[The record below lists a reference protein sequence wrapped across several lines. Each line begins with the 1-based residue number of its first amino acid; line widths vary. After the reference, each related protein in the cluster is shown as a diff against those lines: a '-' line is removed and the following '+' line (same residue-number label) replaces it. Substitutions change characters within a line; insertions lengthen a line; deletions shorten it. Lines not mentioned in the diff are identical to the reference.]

1 MEVLIP
7 LMLGIG
13 MIVVLILII
22 RTFGAWMLRINEII
36 ELQEEILRVL
46 RSVNNNLMPKEEY
59 RPSPEELAAKE
70 MADERAR
77 GH

>member
-7 LMLGIG
+7 LMLGI

-36 ELQEEILRVL
+36 ELQKFVPIRQ
-46 RSVNNNLMPKEEY
+46 
-59 RPSPEELAAKE
+59 
-70 MADERAR
+70 
-77 GH
+77 